1 VNRLPESDFVVV
13 LEKGGRVV
21 EQGTFSDLRSGG
33 GYIQNLDIS
42 SHDENDSQ
50 PSTDAKPTEENDKA
64 EVKSQVQDEPVE
76 IPSDRSVFMYYFK
89 SNGLHNM
96 ALQAF
101 FIASGGVITA
111 FRCKSKSKRVKKENN

>member
-1 VNRLPESDFVVV
+1 MNRLTESDFVVV
-13 LEKGGRVV
+13 LEKGGKVV
-21 EQGTFSDLRSGG
+21 EQGTFPDLRSGG

-42 SHDENDSQ
+42 SHDENNDQ
-50 PSTDAKPTEENDKA
+50 QSTDTKPTEEGDKA
-64 EVKSQVQDEPVE
+64 EVKSQVQDDPVE

-111 FRCKSKSKRVKKENN
+111 FRCKSKNDRVKKELN